1 MQLLTL
7 ALSHQKQASY
17 TIFVAMSLDCIT
29 QTHKLAT
36 TLRVDY
42 NKLQLQAT
50 LDYTRLQK
58 ATTTQDKYMWM
69 KMQVW

>member
-1 MQLLTL
+1 MQLLAL

-36 TLRVDY
+36 TLRADY
-42 NKLQLQAT
+42 NQLQLQAT

-58 ATTTQDKYMWM
+58 QLPHKISICE
-69 KMQVW
+69 